1 MAMTLRLDEEQTEA
15 LRAAAEQDGLSM
27 QAAAIQA
34 VEEYAYRRR
43 DQRDALIAQFVR
55 ENRAVLDRLK
65 DS

>member
-1 MAMTLRLDEEQTEA
+1 MTLRLTDEQTAA

-27 QAAAIQA
+27 QAAAVQA

-43 DQRDALIAQFVR
+43 EQRDALIAQFVR
-55 ENRAVLDRLK
+55 ENRVVLDRLK